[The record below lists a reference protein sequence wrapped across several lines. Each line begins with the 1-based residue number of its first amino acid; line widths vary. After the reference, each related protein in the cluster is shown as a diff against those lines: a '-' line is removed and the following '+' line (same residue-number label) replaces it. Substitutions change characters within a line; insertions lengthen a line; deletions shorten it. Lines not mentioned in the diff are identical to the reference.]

1 MIKIVDFC
9 QVGFRGLVE
18 SSDFTFLTQSGAKRR
33 ISTRSFR
40 NYARLVW
47 ATKTFSKKTH
57 RSRADDIEIASRQGM
72 RNHQFS
78 LIWHQVGAKRR
89 SSTSSFRI
97 RSRLVSGTSTFVNIP
112 NSSISLLIGEIWDFT
127 TCWKILSGQ
136 RHQYAI
142 LRPLDNGFERISAS

>member
-1 MIKIVDFC
+1 MPETPIFVTWVFA
-9 QVGFRGLVE
+9 GLWNHQCSLLWPQ
-18 SSDFTFLTQSGAKRR
+18 SSAKRR
-33 ISTRSFR
+33 ISARSFR
-40 NYARLVW
+40 NHARLVW

-57 RSRADDIEIASRQGM
+57 RSRADNIEIASRQDM
-72 RNHQFS
+72 RNHQCS

-89 SSTSSFRI
+89 SSTSPFRI
-97 RSRLVSGTSTFVNIP
+97 RSRLVSGTSTLVNIP